1 MQFFFGWSS
10 AMAGVLLGSA
20 MDFYMEKDDRRFNLL
35 ATSWNMSPPE
45 VEVLG
50 FDLSGDD
57 CISLMHTTFVGPEKI
72 LSCEFDEGEWD
83 E

>member
-1 MQFFFGWSS
+1 MNFFLGTT
-10 AMAGVLLGSA
+10 AGVALVACTILVIEQTRVEERS
-20 MDFYMEKDDRRFNLL
+20 FNLL

-50 FDLSGDD
+50 FDLSGKD

-83 E
+83 Q